1 MLLAAL
7 LTGAAAAGL
16 LRLLQGVLPA
26 GKAGELLSLALCA
39 LSGAA
44 VYFLAARAL
53 GLQEAKLAFSLVKRI
68 GKRG

>member
-1 MLLAAL
+1 MP
-7 LTGAAAAGL
+7 
-16 LRLLQGVLPA
+16 R
-26 GKAGELLSLALCA
+26 LLSLALCA